1 MQDHILEIKKLIPA
15 SICEKIVSYYD
26 YGFEDAA
33 VTSDKPGGAIVK
45 NLRNCQIKNILDSY
59 SFGEKIM
66 LNYIKDKLFTALNS
80 YTKKFNEF
88 YFEELSQ
95 LDILKYESNSYD
107 AGYKY
112 HVDMGPKSTPRHVSI
127 SLCLNN
133 DFEGGEFKFK
143 LSNGEFQYPQ
153 NVGDCIMFP
162 SNFMFPHQVNRVTKG
177 TRYALIGWA
186 V

>member
-15 SICEKIVSYYD
+15 SICKKIISYYN

-33 VTSDKPGGAIVK
+33 VTSDNPEGAIVK
-45 NLRNCQIKNILDSY
+45 NLRNCQTKNILSSY

-66 LNYIKDKLFTALNS
+66 LNYIKSKLFIALNTYS
-80 YTKKFNEF
+80 KKFKDFSVEG
-88 YFEELSQ
+88 LSQ
-95 LDILKYESNSYD
+95 LDLLKYESNSYD

-112 HVDMGPKSTPRHVSI
+112 HVDMGPKSTPRHLSM

-133 DFEGGEFKFK
+133 DFEGGEFKFN
-143 LSNGEFQYPQ
+143 LSSGEIQYPQ
-153 NVGDCIMFP
+153 NVGDIIMFP
-162 SNFMFPHQVNRVTKG
+162 SNFMFPHQVNKITKG